1 MNKEYGMIF
10 ICILFVSAISYI
22 GVSKNSTLTEN
33 VRLQQTATN
42 TLLLSL
48 QDILNGKAGLE
59 MFYVF
64 TG

>member
-22 GVSKNSTLTEN
+22 GISKNSMLTED
-33 VRLQQTATN
+33 VQQQQTATN

-48 QDILNGKAGLE
+48 QEILNGKAGLE
-59 MFYVF
+59 FF
-64 TG
+64 